1 MSERESGFT
10 LRRILVALDASA
22 HSLAALEAAADLA
35 AAMQA
40 EMEGLF
46 VEDINLIRLAS
57 LPCTREVRHTA
68 SLASLDLEQMERALK
83 AQAAEARQA
92 LAAAARRARVQ
103 WSFRVAR
110 GHVAHEV
117 LAAASAS
124 DLVAMGKQGRS
135 RSPQA
140 RLGSTALQALAG
152 APVALLLVEHRRVA
166 ARGTR
171 FGRAAGAASQVRRP
185 VLVVCDGSE
194 SAGRALDAAARLAE
208 ASGVSLTVLLLADDS
223 DATRDL
229 ELAVAHSLEGRS
241 LEVCWRS
248 LALAEGNKLLRA
260 IQSDEAALLVLGL
273 SSPRLPEAIVGKLLD
288 HITNPVL
295 LIR

>member
-1 MSERESGFT
+1 MSEREGGFN

-57 LPCTREVRHTA
+57 LPCASEVRHTA
-68 SLASLDLEQMERALK
+68 TLAALDLEQMERALK

-92 LAAAARRARVQ
+92 LASAARRARVQ

-117 LAAASAS
+117 LAAAGAA
-124 DLVAMGKQGRS
+124 DLVTLGKQGRS

-140 RLGSTALQALAG
+140 RLGSTALRALAG
-152 APVALLLVEHRRVA
+152 APVALLLVEHRRVGVH
-166 ARGTR
+166 GTR
-171 FGRAAGAASQVRRP
+171 LSTRSGAATGAHRP
-185 VLVVCDGSE
+185 VLVVYDGSE
-194 SAGRALDAAARLAE
+194 GAGRALEAAARVAE
-208 ASGVSLTVLLLADDS
+208 ASGVGLTVLLLADDS
-223 DATRDL
+223 DAARDL
-229 ELAVAHSLEGRS
+229 EAAVANLLEGRS
-241 LEVCWRS
+241 SEVRWRP
-248 LALAEGNKLLRA
+248 LALAEWHNLLRA
-260 IQSDEAALLVLGL
+260 IQSDEAALLVLSL
-273 SSPRLPEAIVGKLLD
+273 SSSRVHRTTVGKLLD

>member
-1 MSERESGFT
+1 MSEREGGFT

-92 LAAAARRARVQ
+92 MAAAARGARVQ

-117 LAAASAS
+117 LAAASAA
-124 DLVAMGKQGRS
+124 DLLTLGKQGRS
-135 RSPQA
+135 RNPRA
-140 RLGSTALQALAG
+140 RLGSTALRALAG
-152 APVALLLVEHRRVA
+152 APVALLLVEHRRA
-166 ARGTR
+166 GAHGAR
-171 FGRAAGAASQVRRP
+171 FGKAVGADTEARRR
-185 VLVVCDGSE
+185 VLVVADGSE
-194 SAGRALDAAARLAE
+194 GASRALDAAARLAE
-208 ASGVSLTVLLLADDS
+208 ASVVTLTVLLLADDS
-223 DATRDL
+223 NAARDL
-229 ELAVAHSLEGRS
+229 ELAAAHSLEGRS
-241 LEVCWRS
+241 IEVRWRS
-248 LALAEGNKLLRA
+248 LALAKGHNLLRA
-260 IQSDEAALLVLGL
+260 IQSDETALLVLSF
-273 SSPRLPEAIVGKLLD
+273 SSPRLAEATVGELLD

>member
-1 MSERESGFT
+1 MSEREGEFN

-22 HSLAALEAAADLA
+22 HSLAAVEAAADLA

-68 SLASLDLEQMERALK
+68 SLASLDLQQMERALK

-92 LAAAARRARVQ
+92 LAAAARRAHVQ
-103 WSFRVAR
+103 WSFHVAR
-110 GHVAHEV
+110 GRVAHEV
-117 LAAASAS
+117 LAAAAAA
-124 DLVAMGKQGRS
+124 DLVTLGKLGRS

-140 RLGSTALQALAG
+140 RLGSTVLRVLAG
-152 APVALLLVEHRRVA
+152 APVALLLVEQWRV
-166 ARGTR
+166 
-171 FGRAAGAASQVRRP
+171 RAHGLRP
-185 VLVVCDGSE
+185 VLVVYDGSE
-194 SAGRALDAAARLAE
+194 GAGRALQAAVRLAE

-223 DATRDL
+223 DAIRDL
-229 ELAVAHSLEGRS
+229 KLAVAHSLEGRS
-241 LEVCWRS
+241 IEVRWQ
-248 LALAEGNKLLRA
+248 ALVSAEGHSLLQV
-260 IQSDEAALLVLGL
+260 IQSDDAALLVLSL
-273 SSPRLPEAIVGKLLD
+273 SSPRLPRATVGKLLD
-288 HITNPVL
+288 HISNPVL

>member
-1 MSERESGFT
+1 MSAREGGFN
-10 LRRILVALDASA
+10 LGRILVALDASV

-68 SLASLDLEQMERALK
+68 SLASLDLQQMERALK

-92 LAAAARRARVQ
+92 LGAAARRAHVR

-117 LAAASAS
+117 LAAAGTA
-124 DLVAMGKQGRS
+124 DLLTLGKLGRS

-140 RLGSTALQALAG
+140 RLGSTVLRVLAG
-152 APVALLLVEHRRVA
+152 APIPLLLVQKWRVG
-166 ARGTR
+166 ARGLR
-171 FGRAAGAASQVRRP
+171 LA
-185 VLVVCDGSE
+185 LVIYDGSE
-194 SAGRALDAAARLAE
+194 AASRALDAAARLAK
-208 ASGVSLTVLLLADDS
+208 ASGLSLTVLLLADDPE
-223 DATRDL
+223 AIQDL
-229 ELAVAHSLEGRS
+229 KLAAAHAIERRS
-241 LEVCWRS
+241 IKVRWQ
-248 LALAEGNKLLRA
+248 AIGLAEGYGLLRV
-260 IQSDEAALLVLGL
+260 IQSDDSALLVMSL
-273 SSPRLPEAIVGKLLD
+273 SSLRLREAAVAKLLG
-288 HITNPVL
+288 HISNPVL

>member
-1 MSERESGFT
+1 MSEREGGFN

-22 HSLAALEAAADLA
+22 HSLAAVEAAADLA

-92 LAAAARRARVQ
+92 LAAAARRAHVQ
-103 WSFRVAR
+103 WSFHVAR
-110 GHVAHEV
+110 GRVAHEV
-117 LAAASAS
+117 LAAAAAA
-124 DLVAMGKQGRS
+124 DLVTLGKLGRS

-140 RLGSTALQALAG
+140 RLGSTVLRVLAG
-152 APVALLLVEHRRVA
+152 APVALLLVEQWRV
-166 ARGTR
+166 
-171 FGRAAGAASQVRRP
+171 RAHGLRP
-185 VLVVCDGSE
+185 VLVVYDGSE
-194 SAGRALDAAARLAE
+194 GAGRALQAAVRLAE
-208 ASGVSLTVLLLADDS
+208 ASGVNLTVVLLADDS
-223 DATRDL
+223 DAIRDL
-229 ELAVAHSLEGRS
+229 KLAVAHSLEGRS
-241 LEVCWRS
+241 IEVRWQ
-248 LALAEGNKLLRA
+248 ALASAEGHSLLQI
-260 IQSDEAALLVLGL
+260 IQSDDAALLVLSL
-273 SSPRLPEAIVGKLLD
+273 ASSRLPQATVGKLLD
-288 HITNPVL
+288 HIRNPVL

>member
-22 HSLAALEAAADLA
+22 HSLAALEAAAELA

-103 WSFRVAR
+103 WSFRVTR

-117 LAAASAS
+117 LAAAAAA
-124 DLVAMGKQGRS
+124 DLVTLGKQGRS
-135 RSPQA
+135 RSRQA
-140 RLGSTALQALAG
+140 RLGSTALRALAG
-152 APVALLLVEHRRVA
+152 APVALLLVEHRRVGA
-166 ARGTR
+166 HGPR
-171 FGRAAGAASQVRRP
+171 FGKAFGAGIEARRS

-194 SAGRALDAAARLAE
+194 GAGRALDAAARLAE
-208 ASGVSLTVLLLADDS
+208 AGEVPLTVLLLADDS
-223 DATRDL
+223 EAARDL
-229 ELAVAHSLEGRS
+229 QLAAADSLEGRPI
-241 LEVCWRS
+241 EVRWRY
-248 LALAEGNKLLRA
+248 LAQVEGGNLARA
-260 IQSDEAALLVLGL
+260 IQSDEAVLVVL
-273 SSPRLPEAIVGKLLD
+273 SLASPRLPAASVSKLLD

>member
-1 MSERESGFT
+1 MSEREGEFT

-35 AAMQA
+35 SAMQA

-83 AQAAEARQA
+83 AQAAEARRA
-92 LAAAARRARVQ
+92 LAAAAQRAHVQ

-117 LAAASAS
+117 LAAAAAA
-124 DLVAMGKQGRS
+124 DLVTLGKLGRS
-135 RSPQA
+135 RSTQA
-140 RLGSTALQALAG
+140 RLGSTALRMLAG
-152 APVALLLVEHRRVA
+152 APVALLLVERRRVEA
-166 ARGTR
+166 HRL
-171 FGRAAGAASQVRRP
+171 RR
-185 VLVVCDGSE
+185 VLVVYDGSE
-194 SAGRALDAAARLAE
+194 GACRAFDVAARLAE
-208 ASGVSLTVLLLADDS
+208 ASGVNLTVLMLADEPGS
-223 DATRDL
+223 L
-229 ELAVAHSLEGRS
+229 QELKLAAARSIEGRS
-241 LEVCWRS
+241 IEIRWQ
-248 LALAEGNKLLRA
+248 ALGVVEGHSLLRV
-260 IQSDEAALLVLGL
+260 IQSDEAALLVLSL
-273 SSPRLPEAIVGKLLD
+273 SSPRLPQATVGKLLENV
-288 HITNPVL
+288 INSVL

>member
-1 MSERESGFT
+1 MSEREGGFN

-22 HSLAALEAAADLA
+22 HSLAAVEAAADLA

-57 LPCTREVRHTA
+57 LPCTREVRYTA
-68 SLASLDLEQMERALK
+68 NVASLDLEQMERALK
-83 AQAAEARQA
+83 AQAAEARRA

-117 LAAASAS
+117 LAAAAAA
-124 DLVAMGKQGRS
+124 DLVSMGKQGRS

-140 RLGSTALQALAG
+140 RLGPTALRVLAG
-152 APVALLLVEHRRVA
+152 APAALLLVGHRRV
-166 ARGTR
+166 
-171 FGRAAGAASQVRRP
+171 GAHGMRP
-185 VLVVCDGSE
+185 VLVVYDGSE
-194 SAGRALDAAARLAE
+194 GAGRALRAAVRLTE
-208 ASGVSLTVLLLADDS
+208 AIGVPLTVLLLAEDS
-223 DATRDL
+223 DAMRDL
-229 ELAVAHSLEGRS
+229 KLAVAHSIGGRS
-241 LEVCWRS
+241 IEVRWQA
-248 LALAEGNKLLRA
+248 LALAEGHRLLRV
-260 IQSDEAALLVLGL
+260 IQSDDAALLVLSL
-273 SSPRLPEAIVGKLLD
+273 SSPRLPAASVGKLLD

>member
-1 MSERESGFT
+1 MSEREGGFT

-22 HSLAALEAAADLA
+22 HSLAAVEAAAELA

-68 SLASLDLEQMERALK
+68 SVASLDLEQMERALK

-92 LAAAARRARVQ
+92 LAAAARRAHVQ

-110 GHVAHEV
+110 GPVAHEV
-117 LAAASAS
+117 LAAAAAA
-124 DLVAMGKQGRS
+124 DLLTLGKLGRS

-140 RLGSTALQALAG
+140 RLGSTALRMLAG
-152 APVALLLVEHRRVA
+152 APVALLLVEHRRV
-166 ARGTR
+166 
-171 FGRAAGAASQVRRP
+171 GAYRLRR
-185 VLVVCDGSE
+185 VLVVYDGSE
-194 SAGRALDAAARLAE
+194 GAGRALDVAARLAE
-208 ASGVSLTVLLLADDS
+208 ASCVNLTVLMLTDDS
-223 DATRDL
+223 EAMQDMKL
-229 ELAVAHSLEGRS
+229 VAAHAIERRSIEVRWQALGLFEGHSL
-241 LEVCWRS
+241 
-248 LALAEGNKLLRA
+248 LRV
-260 IQSDEAALLVLGL
+260 IQSDEAALLVLSL
-273 SSPRLPEAIVGKLLD
+273 SSPRLPQATVGKLLE
-288 HITNPVL
+288 HIRNPVL